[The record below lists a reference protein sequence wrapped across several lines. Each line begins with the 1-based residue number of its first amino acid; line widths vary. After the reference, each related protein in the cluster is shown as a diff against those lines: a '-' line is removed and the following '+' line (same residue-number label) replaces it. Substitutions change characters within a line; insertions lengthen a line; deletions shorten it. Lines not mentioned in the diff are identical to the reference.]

1 MILDNP
7 SQNIIKNGVDIG
19 ECDTI
24 VQLFNVA
31 LLKKNL
37 EKFKVYVGKNMFFI
51 LENVDMYNTCLYI
64 HFFNDFLDI

>member
-24 VQLFNVA
+24 VQLFNVV

-64 HFFNDFLDI
+64 HFFKDFLDI